1 VIANLHKQI
10 IQKFKKTKMEKEA
23 VASLSGINV
32 SGQTDTIRS
41 LNVTEEQLK
50 AHSLRLPQAI
60 NVRTTDDDVSLKV
73 EDSVETRKIIAK
85 KFTPPAAKATPAFD
99 ANYFGPIVHELIHDK
114 VMGYMY
120 QVYKGSSPIF
130 TGIWNWAKN
139 PNDGAKGWT
148 ADTRMHV
155 ASVSKLMTA
164 MGMVKLL
171 DKKNISLDT
180 SINAYL
186 PTYWK
191 RGNGVAGITFRK
203 LLNHSSGFSG
213 ENSRCDY
220 DFMKEQVAKGPNVPA
235 GTYANVNFS
244 IMRVM
249 ITIIDGRMQANSTYG
264 LPAGFPDLL
273 DSLWDMVCTKYF
285 QEYMNREVF
294 SDVGLPT
301 IGFTPQVGGPTA
313 KAYSSPT
320 DPQGRDGDWSTVSG
334 GAGFYMSVTQ
344 VLKTLDGFRN
354 GDILPVDRAQYMLDN
369 NLGHNGSVSTPAGK
383 VYIRLGGWSINGGE
397 EQAAIYCLPNNVNI
411 ALLINSPVKG
421 YVDNMGNQRHVHGL
435 ILPAI
440 EASIH

>member
-1 VIANLHKQI
+1 
-10 IQKFKKTKMEKEA
+10 MEKEIIA
-23 VASLSGINV
+23 PLSGINL
-32 SGQTDTIRS
+32 SAS
-41 LNVTEEQLK
+41 TE
-50 AHSLRLPQAI
+50 SLRTLNISEDQLRAHTVKLPSTI
-60 NVRTTDDDVSLKV
+60 NVRTTDDNVSAKV
-73 EDSVETRKIIAK
+73 EDSVNTRSIIAK
-85 KFTPPAAKATPAFD
+85 KFAPPVAKAAPAFN

-164 MGMVKLL
+164 IGLVKLL
-171 DKKNISLDT
+171 DKKGISLDT

-186 PTYWK
+186 PTYWN

-203 LLNHSSGFSG
+203 LLNHTSGFSG

-220 DFMKEQVAKGPNVPA
+220 AFMKEQVAKGPNVAA

-244 IMRVM
+244 IMRVI
-249 ITIIDGRMQANSTYG
+249 ITIIDGRMQANSTYN
-264 LPAGFPDLL
+264 LPFTFPGLL
-273 DSLWDMVCTKYF
+273 DSLWDLVCTKYF

-301 IGFTPQVGGPTA
+301 IGFTPGVGGPTA

-320 DPQGRDGDWSTVSG
+320 DPEGRDGDWSTVSG

-344 VLKTLDGFRN
+344 ILKTLDGFRN
-354 GDILPVDRAQYMLDN
+354 GDIIPAARAQYMLDN
-369 NLGHNGSVSTPAGK
+369 NLGHNGSVDTAAGK
-383 VYIRLGGWSINGGE
+383 VYVRLGGWSINGGE
-397 EQAAIYCLPNNVNI
+397 EQAAVYCLPNNVNI

-421 YVDNMGNQRHVHGL
+421 FVDSNGKQRHVHGL

>member
-1 VIANLHKQI
+1 
-10 IQKFKKTKMEKEA
+10 MEKEA
-23 VASLSGINV
+23 VASFSGI
-32 SGQTDTIRS
+32 S
-41 LNVTEEQLK
+41 LSAQNDELRTLNISEQQLRAHVLK
-50 AHSLRLPQAI
+50 LPEAI
-60 NVRTTDDDVSLKV
+60 NARTTDDHVTVMV
-73 EDSVETRKIIAK
+73 EDSGETRRSIAK
-85 KFTPPAAKATPAFD
+85 KFVPPAAKAAPAFD
-99 ANYFGPIVHELIHDK
+99 ANYFGPVVHELIHDK

-120 QVYKGSSPIF
+120 QIYNGASAIY

-139 PNDGAKGWT
+139 PNDGGKGWT
-148 ADTRMHV
+148 ADTRMHI

-164 MGMVKLL
+164 MGLVKLL

-180 SINAYL
+180 PINAYL

-203 LLNHSSGFSG
+203 LLNHTSGFSG

-220 DFMKEQVAKGPNVPA
+220 AFMKLQVAKGPNVPA

-249 ITIIDGRMQANSTYG
+249 ITIIDGGIQANATYG
-264 LPAGFPDLL
+264 LPTDNSPLL
-273 DSLWDMVCTKYF
+273 DSLWDIICTKYF
-285 QEYMNREVF
+285 QDYMNKEVF

-344 VLKTLDGFRN
+344 ILKTLDGFRN
-354 GDILPVDRAQYMLDN
+354 GDILPVARAQYMLDN
-369 NLGHNGSVSTPAGK
+369 NLGHNGSVLTPAGR
-383 VYIRLGGWSINGGE
+383 VYVRLGGWRINDGE

-421 YVDNMGNQRHVHGL
+421 YVDNMGNNRHVHEL